1 MRSLGFKLYP
11 NSSFVP
17 FRIWLMST
25 GCISSSAEFDAG
37 LNFAALMYAGLP
49 TVFLPHKTPS
59 RKANSTGSFV
69 ASKSATA
76 VDL

>member
-1 MRSLGFKLYP
+1 VRSLGFKFYP
-11 NSSFVP
+11 NSFFVP

-37 LNFAALMYAGLP
+37 LNFAELMYAGLHA
-49 TVFLPHKTPS
+49 VFLPHKTTN

-69 ASKSATA
+69 ASKSAAA